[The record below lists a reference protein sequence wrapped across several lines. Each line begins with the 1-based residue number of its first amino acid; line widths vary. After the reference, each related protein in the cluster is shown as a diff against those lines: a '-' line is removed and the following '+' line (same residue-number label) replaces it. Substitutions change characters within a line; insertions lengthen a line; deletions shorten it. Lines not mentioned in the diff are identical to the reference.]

1 MPDYG
6 EPWDIEDSPYCF
18 ILVDRD
24 GAALL
29 SEVGDGKPY
38 GLETFYASFEDHEK
52 AKRAVACV
60 TACAGILDPEKVVAS
75 WREVVRLH
83 SLQMDDNTFG
93 YAVRKLL
100 EANDE

>member
-1 MPDYG
+1 MPL
-6 EPWDIEDSPYCF
+6 EVIE
-18 ILVDRD
+18 V
-24 GAALL
+24 
-29 SEVGDGKPY
+29 
-38 GLETFYASFEDHEK
+38 
-52 AKRAVACV
+52 KRAIACYN
-60 TACAGILDPEKVVAS
+60 ACAGIRDPEKVVAS